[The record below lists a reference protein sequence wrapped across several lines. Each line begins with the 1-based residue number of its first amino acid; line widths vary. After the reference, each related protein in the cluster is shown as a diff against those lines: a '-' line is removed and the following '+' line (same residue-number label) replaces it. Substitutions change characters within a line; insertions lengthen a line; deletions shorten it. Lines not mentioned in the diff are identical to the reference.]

1 MEVRLTHTVVTAAS
15 IRMVTYL
22 SVGTGL
28 GLVAAVLAP
37 GSCCRNDLCSP
48 SGQGCLLWAP
58 QLVAAVDAFEGAV
71 LDQRSKGF
79 IDAGE

>member
-1 MEVRLTHTVVTAAS
+1 MARAMEVRLTHTVVTAAS

-37 GSCCRNDLCSP
+37 EVVVGTTSAVQVARAACCGPHNS
-48 SGQGCLLWAP
+48 
-58 QLVAAVDAFEGAV
+58 
-71 LDQRSKGF
+71 
-79 IDAGE
+79 